1 MLLSEL
7 HDNGRNATNDI
18 IVVIVFSLNYVIALR
33 TIITQQVNPVFI
45 KIVLP

>member
-7 HDNGRNATNDI
+7 HDGRNDTNDI
-18 IVVIVFSLNYVIALR
+18 IVVIVFSLNYAIALG
-33 TIITQQVNPVFI
+33 TIIMQQVNPVFI